1 MPKFFVKENQVQNN
15 KITIIGS
22 DVNHII
28 NVLRMKD
35 GDKLNICNAD
45 NSQNYLAE
53 IINIQKKEIE
63 CKIIE
68 TLEAKEESN
77 VDITIYQGLPKADKM
92 ELIIQK
98 CVELGVK
105 KIVPVD
111 MKRCVV
117 KIDSKNKQK
126 KLERWNK
133 IAEVAAKQCGRS
145 IIPVVEDIQGINQ
158 ISNDF
163 NKYNLVLLCYENEKQ
178 TLLKN
183 VLKTYSS
190 KGDIK
195 IAVIIGPEGGID
207 SSEVDY
213 MEKSGAT
220 VVSLGS
226 RILRTETVALSISSI
241 LMYEFERNEY

>member
-98 CVELGVK
+98 STELGVK
-105 KIVPVD
+105 ELIPVD
-111 MKRCVV
+111 MERCVS
-117 KIDSKNKQK
+117 KINGKDAAK
-126 KLERWNK
+126 KIERWQK
-133 IAEVAAKQCGRS
+133 ISYSAAKQSMRNIVPKVNDVINS
-145 IIPVVEDIQGINQ
+145 INAIGQVTLQSEPAIVAARA
-158 ISNDF
+158 
-163 NKYNLVLLCYENEKQ
+163 KYEALPAQAKGSVTNYATLQAAETTLAGLKQ
-178 TLLKN
+178 
-183 VLKTYSS
+183 
-190 KGDIK
+190 
-195 IAVIIGPEGGID
+195 PH
-207 SSEVDY
+207 
-213 MEKSGAT
+213 
-220 VVSLGS
+220 
-226 RILRTETVALSISSI
+226 
-241 LMYEFERNEY
+241 